1 MPWKVY
7 HEKRDGKDQ
16 YCLHKHVGG
25 KKGALVAGG
34 CHDTPEEARKHQAA
48 LYVSEDKEFDPFDG
62 IIVEEEEIV
71 DNSTEDK
78 ELTYPDLPAGIAT
91 SFAELDAIREYQ
103 EKQHDVDGLM
113 SDFQSLVG
121 NIIYTPE
128 MMLEESKVKLLDDLF
143 GEFSKKFDEVTASS
157 DEDESKETVDEK
169 EEKAVWSTEYVNN
182 LPDSSFLY
190 VEPGGKKDG
199 EGKTTP
205 RSLRHLP
212 VKDANGSPD
221 AAHIRNAAARANQVK
236 LKSGGTV
243 SPALAK
249 RLIAKARSMLKRV
262 KKEDIGIIES
272 IKDSIKDIVD
282 KDNDVN
288 FMTVWKEADGSYSW
302 LSTYS
307 NKFMDNDNPPD
318 IIASIAHQNFVEKVD
333 KGAAPLPE
341 LWIWHVPEWKVGYAT
356 ALAYDDAG
364 FPIAI
369 GKFDDDCKEVAEWMS
384 TQPDFGVSH
393 GMWNKSLVRDPNDE
407 SVIIEYETY
416 EISPLPRSRAAN
428 KLADFVVLS
437 KEKEDNMSIPEEKRD
452 ELLKRGLPN
461 SILSALEE
469 RNKANAEKAN
479 ADGIKSKEEPI
490 ENPDGQ
496 PVPDNKEDVSTE
508 ETQTDETT
516 TDETPSQ
523 PAVDTAQFPTREEV
537 AEAIATVIAPTL
549 NEMKETITSLQ
560 AQVKEMQESE
570 NVRFKE
576 LISNTPRDSLATLMA
591 QRFVGSSSKSSETV
605 LPKGDDLLKLKPKET
620 KASNNARTGI
630 RFVDNLITPTPS
642 SEE

>member
-7 HEKRDGKDQ
+7 HENGK
-16 YCLHKHVGG
+16 YCIHKHTGG
-25 KKGALVAGG
+25 KKGELIAGG

-48 LYVSEDKEFDPFDG
+48 LYVSENKEFDPFDAV
-62 IIVEEEEIV
+62 IVEEEEKIE
-71 DNSTEDK
+71 DTEDK
-78 ELTYPDLPAGIAT
+78 ELVFPDLPAGVAT
-91 SFAELDAIREYQ
+91 SFAELDALREFR
-103 EKQHDVDGLM
+103 EKQQDIDELM

-128 MMLEESKVKLLDDLF
+128 SLLEEDKIKALSDLF
-143 GEFSKKFDEVTASS
+143 DEFTKKFDEVTASP
-157 DEDESKETVDEK
+157 DEDENKELVDET

-249 RLIAKARSMLKRV
+249 RLIAKARSMLKHV

-272 IKDSIKDIVD
+272 IKDSIKDMID
-282 KDNDVN
+282 KDNDIN
-288 FMTVWKEADGSYSW
+288 FMTIWKEADGSYSW

-318 IIASIAHQNFVEKVD
+318 IIASTAHQKFVENID
-333 KGAAPLPE
+333 KGTAPLPE
-341 LWIWHVPEWKVGYAT
+341 LWIWHVPEWKAGYAT

-369 GKFDDDCKEVAEWMS
+369 GKFDDDCKEIAEWMS

-393 GMWNKSLVRDPNDE
+393 GMWKKSIKRDPNDE

-428 KLADFVVLS
+428 KLADFVILS

-452 ELLKRGLPN
+452 ELLKRGLPD

-469 RNKANAEKAN
+469 RNKANADKAN
-479 ADGIKSKEEPI
+479 ADGIKSKEETA
-490 ENPDGQ
+490 ENLDAQ
-496 PVPDNKEDVSTE
+496 PVPDASADVPAE
-508 ETQTDETT
+508 EPKTDENT

-523 PAVDTAQFPTREEV
+523 PAVDTSQFPTREEV

-549 NEMKETITSLQ
+549 NEMKETIASLQ
-560 AQVKEMQESE
+560 TEIKEMQESE
-570 NVRFKE
+570 DARLKE

-591 QRFVGSSSKSSETV
+591 QRFLGSSSKSTETV
-605 LPKGDDLLKLKPKET
+605 LPKGDDLLRLKPKET
-620 KASNNARTGI
+620 KASNASRTGIGI
-630 RFVDNLITPTPS
+630 RFVDNMIAPTPS